1 MTNEEKALI
10 EYPKKQANDVG
21 YYFDTNQRNRQIFIS
36 ACEWK
41 DKQYAEIIKEE
52 CNTSYESGLAEGERK
67 AEARFK
73 EYLEK
78 KIKGLNT
85 ITCIT
90 NSMVTIKRCD
100 EMVDVFTLII
110 NELFGEE

>member
-41 DKQYAEIIKEE
+41 DQQYAGIIKEE

-67 AEARFK
+67 AEARVK
-73 EYLEK
+73 ECLEK
-78 KIKGLNT
+78 KHKKYTTALSIALQKNLT
-85 ITCIT
+85 QEAVVYDKMQCMIL
-90 NSMVTIKRCD
+90 
-100 EMVDVFTLII
+100 EII
-110 NELFGEE
+110 NELL